1 MLKRC
6 NPQITTPKQ
15 GPNFLSKEVVDL
27 PKKILSQDVVDFFE
41 ICNMN
46 FRNFKMI
53 GYVIYGRGAFNQLD
67 EILQPNRKG
76 EAPMIFLVDHFFK
89 GKPLTE
95 RVPLQ
100 GKDKIIFVDVTN
112 EPKTT
117 YVDQLAKE
125 LKEEFKSVSGIIG
138 IGGGSAM
145 DLAKAVALM
154 MNNPGSSADYQGWD
168 LVKQPG
174 VYKAGIPTLSGTGAE
189 VSRTTVLTGPTKKL
203 GMNSDFTPFDQIVL
217 DPELTAD
224 APANQRFYT
233 GMDCYIHCIESLTGT
248 FLNEFSKSY
257 GEKAL
262 QLCRDVYV
270 NKDGWDADSDDKL
283 MMASYAGGM
292 SIAYSQVGVA
302 HAVSYGL
309 SYLLGTKHGIG
320 NCIVFDHLQAYYPE
334 GVKEFKY
341 MVEKNQIDIPKNIC
355 ANLTDDEF
363 NKMIDVSLGMK
374 PLWENALG
382 KNWEQQIS
390 RTTLRKLY
398 EQL

>member
-1 MLKRC
+1 MA
-6 NPQITTPKQ
+6 
-15 GPNFLSKEVVDL
+15 
-27 PKKILSQDVVDFFE
+27 
-41 ICNMN
+41 
-46 FRNFKMI
+46 FRNFKLV
-53 GYVIYGRGAFNQLD
+53 GYVIYGRGSFNQLD
-67 EILQPNRKG
+67 EILAPQRKPNQPI
-76 EAPMIFLVDHFFK
+76 IFLVDHYFK
-89 GKPLTE
+89 GKPLAS
-95 RVPLQ
+95 RIPLRNN
-100 GKDKIIFVDVTN
+100 DKIIFVDVTY

-117 YVDQLAKE
+117 YVDTLAQQLKA
-125 LKEEFKSVSGIIG
+125 EFGTVSGIIG
-138 IGGGSAM
+138 IGGGSTM

-154 MNNPGSSADYQGWD
+154 MNNSGSSADYQGWD

-217 DPELTAD
+217 DPELTAN

-233 GMDCYIHCIESLTGT
+233 GMDCYIHCIESLEGT

-270 NKDGWDADSDDKL
+270 NKTGWDADSDDKL

-320 NCIVFDHLQAYYPE
+320 NCIVMNHLEEYYPA
-334 GVKEFKY
+334 GVKEFKH
-341 MVEKNQIDIPKNIC
+341 MVEKNNIDIPTGIC
-355 ANLTDDEF
+355 KGLSDDDF
-363 NKMIDVSLGMK
+363 DKMINVSLGMK

-382 KNWEQQIS
+382 KDWEKVMT
-390 RTTLRKLY
+390 REKLRALY
-398 EQL
+398 EKL

>member
-1 MLKRC
+1 MA
-6 NPQITTPKQ
+6 
-15 GPNFLSKEVVDL
+15 
-27 PKKILSQDVVDFFE
+27 
-41 ICNMN
+41 
-46 FRNFKMI
+46 FRNFKMV
-53 GYVIYGRGAFNQLD
+53 GYVVFGRGSFNQLD
-67 EILQPNRKG
+67 EILTPRRKG
-76 EAPMIFLVDHFFK
+76 DDPMIFLVDHFFE
-89 GKPLTE
+89 GKELVN
-95 RVPLQ
+95 RVPLR
-100 GKDKIIFVDVTN
+100 GKDQIIFADVTY

-117 YVDQLAKE
+117 YVDQLANE
-125 LKEEFKSVSGIIG
+125 LKDNFGEVSGIIG
-138 IGGGSAM
+138 IGGGSTL

-168 LVKQPG
+168 LVQMPG

-189 VSRTTVLTGPTKKL
+189 VSRTTVLTGPAKKL

-217 DPELTAD
+217 DPELTAN

-233 GMDCYIHCIESLTGT
+233 GMDCYIHCIESLNGT

-262 QLCRDVYV
+262 ELCRDVFV
-270 NKDGWDADSDDKL
+270 KKEGWDADSDDKL

-320 NCIVFDHLQAYYPE
+320 NCIVFDQLEEYYPE

-341 MVEKNQIDIPKNIC
+341 MVEKNRIDIPKNVC
-355 ANLTDDEF
+355 AGLSDEQF
-363 NKMIDVSLGMK
+363 DKMIDVSLGMK

-382 KNWEQQIS
+382 KDWEMIMT
-390 RTTLRKLY
+390 REKLRKIY
-398 EQL
+398 EKL